1 MAAKAKVLAGAKAE
15 ALKEAKAIHLEA
27 IHAQKVAHP
36 TPYYP
41 PAKFLINGPVV
52 PKVVPAFVPEPA
64 KTAAFLNTLEA
75 RWAAN
80 PARFDANHPTI
91 GPMIGFAQVAAP
103 ADDPVRASSTPRL
116 WPRPSKCCFQTPYYQ
131 YFEAR
136 RSIDP
141 TRFDTYHPNLS
152 AIIAENQV
160 LHDLVPSAQNLIPKP
175 PGPPIPASGGGGTG
189 SPATVPEPGP
199 LVLGTLAVAA
209 MLLALRWMRAGWL
222 ACARA
227 PASPIPAERDP
238 GKPWTTESPRDRIAI
253 RVGPC

>member
-1 MAAKAKVLAGAKAE
+1 M
-15 ALKEAKAIHLEA
+15 
-27 IHAQKVAHP
+27 
-36 TPYYP
+36 
-41 PAKFLINGPVV
+41 

-91 GPMIGFAQVAAP
+91 GPMIGAQVALQQMILSGKFNATVLAQAEHLLLP
-103 ADDPVRASSTPRL
+103 N
-116 WPRPSKCCFQTPYYQ
+116 TPYYQ

-160 LHDLVPSAQNLIPKP
+160 LHDLVPSAQNLVPKP
-175 PGPPIPASGGGGTG
+175 PGVPTPAGGGGG
-189 SPATVPEPGP
+189 SDSPAPATVPEPSP
-199 LVLGTLAVAA
+199 LVLGIAWGWHVASG
-209 MLLALRWMRAGWL
+209 LRWMRGRL
-222 ACARA
+222 ARRA
-227 PASPIPAERDP
+227 PSPI
-238 GKPWTTESPRDRIAI
+238 G
-253 RVGPC
+253 